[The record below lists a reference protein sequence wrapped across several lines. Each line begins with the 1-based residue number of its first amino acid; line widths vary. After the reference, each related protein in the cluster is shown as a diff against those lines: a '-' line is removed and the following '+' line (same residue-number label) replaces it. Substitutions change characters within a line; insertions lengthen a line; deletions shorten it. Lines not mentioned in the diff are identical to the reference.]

1 MKRSTL
7 IRRLMTMSIIFEEI
21 YFLLITVIYIFRP
34 SFYTNALVSVYG
46 LEADKIPAN
55 DPSTPLMITIYGG
68 VVVYFI
74 LWFIMKILMDTDSDP
89 LMLGIITFL
98 ILPVGQVVYTYMY
111 GKTLLTYQKL
121 GAGEFAFQS
130 MNFTVMKYCGW
141 ANIAAFI
148 FLLMAYAVARQKHA
162 DLD

>member
-7 IRRLMTMSIIFEEI
+7 IRRLMTMSIVCEEI

-34 SFYTNALVSVYG
+34 SFYSKALVSVFG
-46 LEADKIPAN
+46 LTISKIPDN
-55 DPSTPLMITIYGG
+55 DPNMALAITIYGG

-74 LWFIMKILMDTDSDP
+74 MWFIMKIVMDNDSDP
-89 LMLGIITFL
+89 LILGVITFL
-98 ILPVGQVVYTYMY
+98 LLPVSQVVYTYMY
-111 GKTLLTYQKL
+111 GRTQVILAREGSEALVFH
-121 GAGEFAFQS
+121 A
-130 MNFTVMKYCGW
+130 MNFKVMQYCGW

-148 FLLMAYAVARQKHA
+148 LLLMAYAVARQKHA